1 MKNLTVIGRVEKV
14 DLPQLS
20 AINVPA
26 KIDTGADVSS
36 IWICKLKRIDDV
48 INVTFFGPESE
59 YYDGKNHEFLP
70 KQYTVT
76 RIANSFG
83 HKEDRYKIKL
93 KIKIK
98 DRLIFGTF
106 TLADRSAKLYPII
119 IGRSLLQNK
128 FLVDVSKGAPLKS
141 EEKARKPLFR
151 EKPVYLRKR
160 QKS

>member
-1 MKNLTVIGRVEKV
+1 MKDLITIGRVEKI
-14 DLPQLS
+14 DLPQLAS
-20 AINVPA
+20 IKVPA

-36 IWICKLKRIDDV
+36 IWASNIKRIGST
-48 INVTFFGPESE
+48 INVTFFGPESK
-59 YYDGKNHEFLP
+59 YYDGKSHEFIS

-83 HKEDRYKIKL
+83 HKEDRYKVKL

-98 DRLIFGTF
+98 KKLICGTF

-119 IGRSLLQNK
+119 IGRSLLHNK
-128 FLVDVSKGAPLKS
+128 FLVDVSKGSPLKS
-141 EEKARKPLFR
+141 EEKARRPLFR

-160 QKS
+160 TK

>member
-1 MKNLTVIGRVEKV
+1 MNELVVVGRVEKV

-20 AINVPA
+20 AIKVPA

-36 IWICKLKRIDDV
+36 IWTCKINRIDNR
-48 INVTFFGPESE
+48 ISVTFFGPESK
-59 YYDGKNHEFLP
+59 YYDGKSYEFLP

-83 HKEDRYKIKL
+83 HKEDRYKVKL
-93 KIKIK
+93 QIKIK
-98 DRLIFGTF
+98 KKLICGTF

-119 IGRSLLQNK
+119 IGRSLLHNK

-160 QKS
+160 NK